1 MRRLSRLVGSGRE
14 STVPLLLHPTRRD
27 REGQAGLMETALS
40 GTSSREVRQEGP
52 GQLWCL
58 VVPDPRQPGSR
69 AVPWTLKAA

>member
-40 GTSSREVRQEGP
+40 GTSRRGQAGGP
-52 GQLWCL
+52 WPAMVSCG
-58 VVPDPRQPGSR
+58 
-69 AVPWTLKAA
+69 A